1 MDMIVDPLEIDR
13 LDRGRGAS
21 ARGAKRPVYDRLS
34 QRILHFH
41 DVHNLAVVAPSGA
54 AVFAAIKPIVSAT
67 IDTAALRH
75 NLASVRKR
83 APSSRVM
90 AVVKA
95 NAYGHGLV
103 EVARALDGADSFAVA
118 RVEEGLL
125 LRAAGISK
133 PIVLLEGV
141 LDREQLAAAAAAGF
155 ELVVHLSEQVQLLR
169 SLDAAA
175 QLCVWLKLDTGMNRL
190 GLKGGAF
197 GRAWS
202 ELGSLRAVRQ
212 PVRLMTHLAAADE
225 PQQAFTLDQLQ
236 RFEAATAGMPGPR
249 SIANSAGLLNFPE
262 SQADWVRPGLLLYG
276 VSPTAA
282 ASGADYGLR
291 PVMTLHSR
299 VIAVKDV
306 AVGERVGYGGTW
318 VSARQ
323 TRLAVAAVGYGDGYP
338 RSVGPG
344 APVLV
349 NGERALL
356 AGRVSMDMIGIDVTD
371 LERPANLGD
380 PVVLWG
386 PQLPVEEIARLAGT
400 IPYELLC
407 GITQRVAAE
416 LI

>member
-1 MDMIVDPLEIDR
+1 M
-13 LDRGRGAS
+13 
-21 ARGAKRPVYDRLS
+21 
-34 QRILHFH
+34 
-41 DVHNLAVVAPSGA
+41 VAQSGA
-54 AVFAAIKPIVSAT
+54 AVLAAIKPIVSAT

-75 NLASVRKR
+75 NLASVRMR
-83 APSSRVM
+83 APASRVM

-125 LRAAGISK
+125 LRAAGVSK

-141 LDREQLAAAAAAGF
+141 FDREQLAAAAAAGF
-155 ELVVHLSEQVQLLR
+155 ELVVHLPEQVQMLR
-169 SLDAAA
+169 TLAPAVP
-175 QLCVWLKLDTGMNRL
+175 LCVWLKLDTGMNRL
-190 GLKGGAF
+190 GLKGAAF
-197 GRAWS
+197 SSAWN

-212 PVRLMTHLAAADE
+212 PVGLMTHLAAADE
-225 PQQAFTLDQLQ
+225 AQHAFTRQQLQ
-236 RFEAATAGMPGPR
+236 RFEAATAAMPGPR
-249 SIANSAGLLNFPE
+249 SIANSAGLLNFPGA
-262 SQADWVRPGLLLYG
+262 QADWVRPGLLLYG
-276 VSPTAA
+276 VSPIAA
-282 ASGADYGLR
+282 TCGADYGLR

-306 AVGERVGYGGTW
+306 ALGERVGYGGTW
-318 VSARQ
+318 VAARP

-338 RSVGPG
+338 RSVAAG

-349 NGERALL
+349 NGERAML

-371 LERPANLGD
+371 LKRPANLGD
-380 PVVLWG
+380 PVLLWG
-386 PQLPVEEIARLAGT
+386 PQLPVEEIAQLAGT

>member
-1 MDMIVDPLEIDR
+1 MAPFEVER
-13 LDRGRGAS
+13 LDRNRRS
-21 ARGAKRPVYDRLS
+21 RARGAKTPVYDRLS

-41 DVHNLAVVAPSGA
+41 DAHNPAVVAQSGA
-54 AVFAAIKPIVSAT
+54 AVLAAIKPIVSAT

-75 NLASVRKR
+75 NLASVRMR
-83 APSSRVM
+83 APASRVM

-125 LRAAGISK
+125 LRAAGVSK

-141 LDREQLAAAAAAGF
+141 FDREQLAAAAAAGF
-155 ELVVHLSEQVQLLR
+155 ELVVHLPEQVQMLR
-169 SLDAAA
+169 TLEPAVP
-175 QLCVWLKLDTGMNRL
+175 LCVWLKLDTGMNRL
-190 GLKGGAF
+190 GLKGAAF
-197 GRAWS
+197 SSAWN

-212 PVRLMTHLAAADE
+212 PVGLMTHLAAADE
-225 PQQAFTLDQLQ
+225 AQHALTLQQLQ
-236 RFEAATAGMPGPR
+236 RFETATAAMPGPR
-249 SIANSAGLLNFPE
+249 SIANSAGLLNFPGA
-262 SQADWVRPGLLLYG
+262 QADWVRPGLLLYG
-276 VSPTAA
+276 VSPIAA
-282 ASGADYGLR
+282 TCGADYGLR

-318 VSARQ
+318 VAARP

-338 RSVGPG
+338 RSVEAG

-349 NGERALL
+349 NGERAAL

-371 LERPANLGD
+371 LKRRANLGD
-380 PVVLWG
+380 PVLLWG
-386 PQLPVEEIARLAGT
+386 PQLPVEEIAQLAGT